1 MDVYLSIYLTIYLYL
16 SLSISIYLYLS
27 LSISIY
33 LYLSLS
39 ISIYLYLSLSIYLSI
54 YLSMDVYLSISI
66 YLSIYLWMSIYLS
79 LSISIYFY
87 LSLSISVYLYLS
99 LSISIYLYLSL
110 SISIY
115 LYLSLSISIY
125 AWSLNE
131 PSRQEMSGTCFRRF
145 GVSKSWPINLLCP
158 HEPCTLPGVSPTAV
172 APDLSCCSTTVCVAL
187 SRSKNVQQPQWHPK
201 TSYQAQ
207 PQVFLQRVGAI
218 HFIVNQWGSSFQDE
232 KV

>member
-1 MDVYLSIYLTIYLYL
+1 MLIVYPGCDRIDSQRYNAFFIGGG
-16 SLSISIYLYLS
+16 SLERSGPRGQT
-27 LSISIY
+27 
-33 LYLSLS
+33 
-39 ISIYLYLSLSIYLSI
+39 
-54 YLSMDVYLSISI
+54 
-66 YLSIYLWMSIYLS
+66 WEHW
-79 LSISIYFY
+79 
-87 LSLSISVYLYLS
+87 
-99 LSISIYLYLSL
+99 
-110 SISIY
+110 
-115 LYLSLSISIY
+115 
-125 AWSLNE
+125 AWWDGSKFETLGLGNPKLCMIIDYE

-218 HFIVNQWGSSFQDE
+218 HFIVNQLGSSFQDE

>member
-1 MDVYLSIYLTIYLYL
+1 MMHFLLAGV
-16 SLSISIYLYLS
+16 
-27 LSISIY
+27 
-33 LYLSLS
+33 
-39 ISIYLYLSLSIYLSI
+39 
-54 YLSMDVYLSISI
+54 
-66 YLSIYLWMSIYLS
+66 
-79 LSISIYFY
+79 
-87 LSLSISVYLYLS
+87 
-99 LSISIYLYLSL
+99 
-110 SISIY
+110 
-115 LYLSLSISIY
+115 
-125 AWSLNE
+125 AWSVLDPAGRPESIEHGGMGLNLRPWDGNPKLCMIIDYE

-218 HFIVNQWGSSFQDE
+218 HFIVNQSGSSFQDE